1 MNPHRAS
8 FPRLLILAMSLPILC
23 GALYVVAAGGR
34 EQAAGPARNPSAD
47 DSRPT
52 PVLVELFTSEGC
64 SSCPPADRLLGI
76 LETSQPVR
84 GADII
89 VLSEHVDYWDRLG
102 WKDRF
107 SSPQFSQRQRAYS
120 QSLSSGAYT
129 PQMVVDGREEFIG
142 SDARA
147 ARNIIAHLAQ
157 NPKGDVNVRLPPV
170 AKKSSA
176 RNVSLE
182 ITIDDIP
189 ETFSGE
195 PLSVMLAISENH
207 LETAVRRGENSGR
220 HIKHRGVVRQLKTIG
235 RISPKNPEKFST
247 VAKVKLDRGWNRENL
262 RAVVFVQG
270 ERSGQVAGVGA
281 APLTTK

>member
-34 EQAAGPARNPSAD
+34 EPAAVPARSSTTGDSA
-47 DSRPT
+47 PT

-107 SSPQFSQRQRAYS
+107 SSPEYSQRQRTYS
-120 QSLSSGAYT
+120 RSLGSGAYT
-129 PQMVVDGREEFIG
+129 PQMVVDGTEEFIG

-157 NPKGDVNVRLPPV
+157 NPKADVNVRLLPA
-170 AKKSSA
+170 AKKSPA

-182 ITIDDIP
+182 IEINGFP
-189 ETFSGE
+189 KAFSAE
-195 PLSVMLAISENH
+195 PFAVMLAISENG

-247 VAKVKLDRGWNRENL
+247 VAKVMLDPGWNRENL

-270 ERSGQVAGVGA
+270 ERSGRVAGVVA
-281 APLTTK
+281 APLAIK